1 MINHCGHTV
10 HIIPILVVILILWNT
25 DIINS
30 DSNTISNTDII
41 NTDIINTDSK
51 INSNTI
57 SIEILVVNNINT
69 DVIWKLLLFPTG
81 SHEISVAPQLPA
93 KHRVV
98 VSIPY
103 WWWNLAIRI
112 EHVCYYDENIWKS
125 YM

>member
-81 SHEISVAPQLPA
+81 SP
-93 KHRVV
+93 
-98 VSIPY
+98 
-103 WWWNLAIRI
+103 WDIRSSTTT
-112 EHVCYYDENIWKS
+112 C
-125 YM
+125 